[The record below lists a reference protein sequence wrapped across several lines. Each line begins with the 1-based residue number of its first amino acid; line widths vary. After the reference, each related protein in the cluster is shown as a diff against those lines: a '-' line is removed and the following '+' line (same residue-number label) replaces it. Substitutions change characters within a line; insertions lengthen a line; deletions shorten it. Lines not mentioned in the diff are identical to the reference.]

1 MVFATTLVACSIPKP
16 AKKQK
21 IEVPLVLD
29 HTEQVPTLH
38 AAELPADHDVEQE
51 HSGYFSSEDTDAEH
65 AEQTDDVIQRLEED
79 ISRLH
84 EQVGKNSK
92 T

>member
-1 MVFATTLVACSIPKP
+1 MLSITRAVACSNLKP

-21 IEVPLVLD
+21 IEAPPVLEQ
-29 HTEQVPTLH
+29 TEQVLTSD
-38 AAELPADHDVEQE
+38 AAELPADHAVEQE
-51 HSGYFSSEDTDAEH
+51 YSGYFSSEDTD

-84 EQVGKNSK
+84 EQVGDSAKI
-92 T
+92 